1 MPPLFFFQGS
11 FAPSPTEKLF
21 VGHTGHTSLV
31 TLVGHTLRQ
40 RLSSLKGVFISLCYS
55 FTHKYLLVAT
65 TITILLTSTISSSKS
80 SQRP

>member
-1 MPPLFFFQGS
+1 MPPLFFSRGVS
-11 FAPSPTEKLF
+11 LHPPLRNS
-21 VGHTGHTSLV
+21 SLV
-31 TLVGHTLRQ
+31 TLKVTLRQ

-65 TITILLTSTISSSKS
+65 SITILLTSTISSSKS